1 MVVLISLLIF
11 GAWFFVSPYIT
22 LKSFGSAL
30 ERGDANEVSRY
41 ADYQALREDL
51 KIKTL
56 LAKEV
61 AKEVDT
67 EEVGFRLSPWKPVDR
82 HFCGN
87 GSLTRGSCIHN

>member
-11 GAWFFVSPYIT
+11 GAWFFASPYIT
-22 LKSFGSAL
+22 LKRFSSAL

-41 ADYQALREDL
+41 VEYQAMGEDL

-67 EEVGFRLSPWKPVDR
+67 EEVGFSP
-82 HFCGN
+82 
-87 GSLTRGSCIHN
+87 

>member
-82 HFCGN
+82 QFC
-87 GSLTRGSCIHN
+87 

>member
-11 GAWFFVSPYIT
+11 SAWFFASPYIT
-22 LKSFGSAL
+22 LKRLGSAL

-41 ADYQALREDL
+41 VEYQAMGEDL

-61 AKEVDT
+61 AKEADT
-67 EEVGFRLSPWKPVDR
+67 EEVGSSP
-82 HFCGN
+82 
-87 GSLTRGSCIHN
+87 

>member
-11 GAWFFVSPYIT
+11 SAWFFVSPYIT
-22 LKSFGSAL
+22 LKRFGSAL

-41 ADYQALREDL
+41 VEYQAMGEDL

-61 AKEVDT
+61 AKEADT
-67 EEVGFRLSPWKPVDR
+67 AEVGFSP
-82 HFCGN
+82 
-87 GSLTRGSCIHN
+87 